1 MTNLSV
7 SRPPDDRALLVHAY
21 VDGELDPA
29 NALAVGRQIAADP
42 VLAAELARA
51 QALREVL
58 RDRLPRKA
66 LPPHLLPRIE
76 AALGLKS
83 VGLKRPQY
91 RQSWQALA
99 AAAVVALALGSGST
113 WFVLHQPASDRI
125 AEAIVDDHIRGL
137 IAGPTDVKSSERH
150 TVKPWFNGRIPQSPR
165 VVDLAG
171 EGFPLIGA
179 RVDVV
184 GATPVATLVYGRRL
198 HVISLSAVPD
208 AAAGEGAPVPVSTK
222 GYNLV
227 SWSDNGIRYYAVSD
241 LALAELQTFVRL
253 FKAA

>member
-1 MTNLSV
+1 MTSLSV

-83 VGLKRPQY
+83 VGLKRPPY
-91 RQSWQALA
+91 RQSWR
-99 AAAVVALALGSGST
+99 
-113 WFVLHQPASDRI
+113 QP
-125 AEAIVDDHIRGL
+125 
-137 IAGPTDVKSSERH
+137 
-150 TVKPWFNGRIPQSPR
+150 
-165 VVDLAG
+165 
-171 EGFPLIGA
+171 
-179 RVDVV
+179 
-184 GATPVATLVYGRRL
+184 
-198 HVISLSAVPD
+198 
-208 AAAGEGAPVPVSTK
+208 
-222 GYNLV
+222 
-227 SWSDNGIRYYAVSD
+227 
-241 LALAELQTFVRL
+241 
-253 FKAA
+253 

>member
-1 MTNLSV
+1 MTDLSV
-7 SRPPDDRALLVHAY
+7 PRSPDDRALLVHAY

-76 AALGLKS
+76 AAVGLKS
-83 VGLKRPQY
+83 
-91 RQSWQALA
+91 WHALA

-150 TVKPWFNGRIPQSPR
+150 IVKPWFSGRIPQSPR

-179 RVDVV
+179 RVDVL
-184 GATPVATLVYGRRL
+184 GTTPVATLVYGRRL

-227 SWSDNGIRYYAVSD
+227 SWSENGVRYYAISD
-241 LALAELQTFVRL
+241 LALGELQTFVRL

>member
-58 RDRLPRKA
+58 RDGLPRKA

-83 VGLKRPQY
+83 VRLKRPQY

-150 TVKPWFNGRIPQSPR
+150 IVKPWFNGRIPQAPR

-179 RVDVV
+179 RRRRWHHSRRHV
-184 GATPVATLVYGRRL
+184 GVWPPSARHQPFGSSGCDCGRRSSRASF
-198 HVISLSAVPD
+198 H
-208 AAAGEGAPVPVSTK
+208 EGLQSRELERQWHQV
-222 GYNLV
+222 LC
-227 SWSDNGIRYYAVSD
+227 GIGPGAR
-241 LALAELQTFVRL
+241 
-253 FKAA
+253 